1 MHTFNYLPLQ
11 MFHSETSTRY
21 FTSSDNAIHFRMNF
35 AVTHYKLQSLH
46 LPIDAEKKIQNPKPE
61 DPVGLPRF
69 KS

>member
-1 MHTFNYLPLQ
+1 
-11 MFHSETSTRY
+11 
-21 FTSSDNAIHFRMNF
+21 MNF